1 MNIGEA
7 LGKKYGP
14 LPGGAWLVIVFAVAF
29 ILLKRSKQKAAT
41 NTSGGGNA
49 SYSEGA
55 DKKINYTT
63 SSNYT
68 GYFGPGAGGSFEGTY
83 APGPI
88 NSYNRDNSVTG
99 DGTTVNAPHSGAH
112 VGVRPDHPHRH
123 HNYTRREHGDR
134 NWPDGAYMDHGIL
147 HDKNGE
153 HIGGGKHR

>member
-14 LPGGAWLVIVFAVAF
+14 LPAGAWLVVVFAVAF
-29 ILLKRSKQKAAT
+29 IFIKKGQQKKAT

-49 SYSEGA
+49 SYTEGA
-55 DKKINYTT
+55 DKKIQYTT

-88 NSYNRDNSVTG
+88 NSNNVDKSVTTG
-99 DGTTVNAPHSGAH
+99 DGTTVNAPFSGAH

-123 HNYTRREHGDR
+123 HNYTRREHNR
-134 NWPDGAYMDHGIL
+134 H
-147 HDKNGE
+147 NG
-153 HIGGGKHR
+153 HGGGHGHHGNRDWDDD

>member
-14 LPGGAWLVIVFAVAF
+14 LPAGAWLVVVFAVAF
-29 ILLKRSKQKAAT
+29 IFIKRSQSQKAAT

-49 SYSEGA
+49 TYTEGA
-55 DKKINYTT
+55 DKKISYTT

-88 NSYNRDNSVTG
+88 NSNNTDKSVTTG
-99 DGTTVNAPHSGAH
+99 DGSTVNAPFSGAH
-112 VGVRPDHPHRH
+112 VGVRPDHPSRH
-123 HNYTRREHGDR
+123 HNYTRRENHHG
-134 NWPDGAYMDHGIL
+134 H
-147 HDKNGE
+147 
-153 HIGGGKHR
+153 GGGGHHGGDDDD